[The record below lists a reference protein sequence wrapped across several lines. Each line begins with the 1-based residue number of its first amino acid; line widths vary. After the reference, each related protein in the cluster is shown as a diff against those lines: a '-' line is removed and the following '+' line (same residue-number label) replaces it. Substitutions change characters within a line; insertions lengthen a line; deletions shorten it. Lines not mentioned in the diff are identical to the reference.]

1 MARVLNF
8 GSLNIDHVYQVP
20 HFVQPG
26 ETIHSSGYA
35 RHFGGKGLNQSI
47 ALARAGA
54 PAAHAG
60 CIGQDGLALRDFLQS
75 NGVDTQSIRPVDS
88 PTGHALIQVD
98 DAGQNCIILYGGAN
112 RCLPE
117 DMADQVLAPYAE
129 GDYLLLQ
136 NEVNGL
142 AHIMDR
148 ALARGMRVVLNPSPV
163 LPPQHRLP
171 LDRLHCLL
179 VNEVEGA
186 SLSGTSQPDEIL
198 PALMA
203 LYPDTRIVM
212 TLGREGAVYG
222 FNGQRLFQPAF
233 SVAAVDTTAAG
244 DTFTG
249 YFVDSLLRGM
259 DAKAALA
266 RASAAAAI
274 AVTRP
279 GAAGSIPRSDEVDA
293 FLSEQ

>member
-35 RHFGGKGLNQSI
+35 QHFGGKGLNQSI

-54 PAAHAG
+54 PVAHAG
-60 CIGQDGLALRDFLQS
+60 CIGLDGFALRDFLQT
-75 NGVDTQSIRPVDS
+75 NGVGTENIRPVDS

-98 DAGQNCIILYGGAN
+98 GTGQNCIILYGGAN
-112 RCLPE
+112 RHIP
-117 DMADQVLAPYAE
+117 DAMVDQVLGTYTA

-136 NEVNGL
+136 NEINGL

-148 ALARGMRVVLNPSPV
+148 ALARGIHVVLNPSPV
-163 LPPQHRLP
+163 LSPQHMLP
-171 LDRLHCLL
+171 LNRLHCLL

-186 SLSGTSQPDEIL
+186 SLAGTTQPDEIL
-198 PALMA
+198 PTLMA
-203 LYPDTRIVM
+203 MYPDTRIVM
-212 TLGREGAVYG
+212 TLGSEGAVYG
-222 FNGQRLFQPAF
+222 HNGEQLFQPAF
-233 SVAAVDTTAAG
+233 SVTAVDTTAAG

-259 DAKAALA
+259 DAKVALA
-266 RASAAAAI
+266 RAAAAAAI

-279 GAAGSIPRSDEVDA
+279 GAADSIPQADEVEA
-293 FLSEQ
+293 FLKRR